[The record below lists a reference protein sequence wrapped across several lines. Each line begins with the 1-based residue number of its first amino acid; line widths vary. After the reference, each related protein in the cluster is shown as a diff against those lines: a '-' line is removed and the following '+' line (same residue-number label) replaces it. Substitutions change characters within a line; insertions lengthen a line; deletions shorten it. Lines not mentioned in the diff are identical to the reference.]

1 VNDELR
7 ARIVEIVTPDG
18 VAGDVVSPG
27 DVHALALVANLCNQQ
42 GVPMIVTSGTAGAPR
57 RASEPDGI
65 ILSVHRL
72 ADIQV
77 AAAGLT
83 VRAGAGAT
91 VARVRSSVA
100 EAKLVIVGLDAD
112 TGSAHV
118 GTLVARGEVP
128 RRSLAGVE
136 AVLSTGE
143 AVKTGGAALKDVV
156 GYDLIAVM
164 LGSAGRLAVIAAV
177 TFRLEPAAGRTATSS
192 PPGTRTWEPALAGA
206 FDPKGLLRSG
216 ASR

>member
-7 ARIVEIVTPDG
+7 SQLVELVTPDG
-18 VAGDVVSPG
+18 VAGNVVSPG
-27 DVHALALVANLCNQQ
+27 DVHALALVASLCNQH
-42 GVPMIVTSGTAGAPR
+42 GVPITVTSRAPDASGGTPAH
-57 RASEPDGI
+57 DGI

-72 ADIQV
+72 ADIHV

-100 EAKLVIVGLDAD
+100 EAKLVVVGLAAD
-112 TGSAHV
+112 TGSARI
-118 GTLVARGEVP
+118 GPLVARGEVP

-143 AVKTGGAALKDVV
+143 AVKAGGAALKDVV
-156 GYDLIAVM
+156 GYDLTAVL
-164 LGSAGRLAVIAAV
+164 LGSAGRLAIIAAV
-177 TFRLEPAAGRTATSS
+177 TFRLEPAAGRTATSR

-206 FDPKGLLRSG
+206 FDPKGLLRAG
-216 ASR
+216 ALR

>member
-1 VNDELR
+1 MNDELL
-7 ARIVEIVTPDG
+7 AGFTAIVGAAGI
-18 VAGDVVSPG
+18 AGDVVSP
-27 DVHALALVANLCNQQ
+27 DDLHALTLVAGLCHQH
-42 GVPMIVTSGTAGAPR
+42 GVPITVTSGAPPAPGGAPER
-57 RASEPDGI
+57 GGI

-72 ADIQV
+72 AEIQV

-91 VARVRSSVA
+91 VAQVRSAVA
-100 EAKLVIVGLDAD
+100 GAKLVVVGLGAE

-128 RRSLAGVE
+128 RRSLSGVE

-143 AVKTGGAALKDVV
+143 TVKAGGAALKDVV
-156 GYDLIAVM
+156 GYDLIAAL
-164 LGSAGRLAVIAAV
+164 LGSAGRLAIIAAV
-177 TFRLEPAAGRTATSS
+177 TFRLEPAAGRTATST
-192 PPGTRTWEPALAGA
+192 PPGARSWGPALAGA

-216 ASR
+216 ALR